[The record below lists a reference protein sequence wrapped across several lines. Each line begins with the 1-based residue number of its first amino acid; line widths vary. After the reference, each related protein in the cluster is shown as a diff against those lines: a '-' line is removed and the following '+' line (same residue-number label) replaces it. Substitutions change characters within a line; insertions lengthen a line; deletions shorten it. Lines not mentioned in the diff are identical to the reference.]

1 MDGLRLLT
9 VRPIYWLHSNYISN
23 VNSLFSFLSYYQS
36 ICLILCFSFS
46 TKHQRVR
53 FGTAVIVSNKRLQD
67 LRRSKRKTICIEI
80 QLIRRLTDRK
90 HCRLTTFMTANILR
104 LSVTF
109 SFITTCTADAN
120 LSILFYYLP
129 YYEAVGKV
137 YSPLLKFLTIS
148 ISGAYIVDSPN
159 VALLMFLFP

>member
-1 MDGLRLLT
+1 
-9 VRPIYWLHSNYISN
+9 
-23 VNSLFSFLSYYQS
+23 
-36 ICLILCFSFS
+36 
-46 TKHQRVR
+46 
-53 FGTAVIVSNKRLQD
+53 
-67 LRRSKRKTICIEI
+67 
-80 QLIRRLTDRK
+80 
-90 HCRLTTFMTANILR
+90 MTANILR

-109 SFITTCTADAN
+109 SFITTADAN

-137 YSPLLKFLTIS
+137 YSPHLKFLTIS